1 MKITENVAI
10 FSLTTMRL
18 GGSARFLVEIFVE
31 SEIPEAFKFV
41 REQGLP
47 YYFPHHY
54 SFLSKQNYTPFLS
67 NS

>member
-10 FSLTTMRL
+10 SSLTTMRL
-18 GGSARFLVEIFVE
+18 GGSARFLVEIFAE

-47 YYFPHHY
+47 YYF
-54 SFLSKQNYTPFLS
+54 SASLLLS
-67 NS
+67 